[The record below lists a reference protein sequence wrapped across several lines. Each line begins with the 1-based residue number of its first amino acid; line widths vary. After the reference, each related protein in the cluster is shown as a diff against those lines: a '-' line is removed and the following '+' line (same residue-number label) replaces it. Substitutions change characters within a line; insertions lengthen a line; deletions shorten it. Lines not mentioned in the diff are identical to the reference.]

1 MTLNDEKLGKER
13 SFVVAKDNRLI
24 TKSRYSLTLQQQKIL
39 LYLISRIKPTDEIGT
54 VYELPISAFIKV
66 CGYDNAYYYKAIKGD
81 IKKLRDTSS
90 WIEIENGKEVLF
102 SWIDTAEINHNSGK
116 IRITFHSTVSPY
128 LFELREKYTQY
139 SLYNVLCLSHKYS
152 IRLYEYLMSMKYKKI
167 FEVPVDE
174 LKKRIDA
181 EKYEAFGN
189 FHSRVLKPA
198 VYDINDY
205 TDINIEYKMK
215 KSGKTITSIIFKVS
229 ENDYMD
235 YTITKILRE
244 RKIDPERRKETKER
258 KKEAEERRK
267 RKKEDAI
274 EAEGTITAQ
283 MTLDELI
290 SKLENESGE

>member
-13 SFVVAKDNRLI
+13 SYVVAKDNRLI

-39 LYLISRIKPTDEIGT
+39 LYLISRIKPTDEVGT
-54 VYELPISAFIKV
+54 VYELPVNEFIKI
-66 CGYDNAYYYKAIKGD
+66 CGYDNAYYYKAIKDD
-81 IKKLRDTSS
+81 IKKLHDTSS
-90 WIEIENGKEVLF
+90 WIEIEKGKETLF
-102 SWIDTAEINHNSGK
+102 SWIDTAEINRNSGK

-139 SLYNVLCLSHKYS
+139 NLYNVLCLSHKYS
-152 IRLYEYLMSMKYKKI
+152 IRLYEYLMSMKYKKV
-167 FEVPVDE
+167 FEVLIDE

-181 EKYEAFGN
+181 EKYKSFGN

-205 TDINIEYKMK
+205 TDINIEYKLK
-215 KSGKTITSIIFKVS
+215 KTGKTVKSIIFKIN
-229 ENDYMD
+229 ENDYRD

-244 RKIDPERRKETKER
+244 RKIDPERRKEARER

-267 RKKEDAI
+267 RKEDAI
-274 EAEGTITAQ
+274 KAEGTITAQ
-283 MTLDELI
+283 MTLEELF
-290 SKLENESGE
+290 SKLENENGE